1 METVEATHEK
11 LVKKFAA
18 IGQIVAQ
25 MKATHAVKLCM
36 ELADA
41 AAKIQAEYYSAS
53 SSILTRYYSG
63 EDNNVVSATYR
74 AIVDGRGIS
83 NKIDAFIIKIA
94 AAVDIN
100 KDPDVAADYRVIVT
114 NNKKRKVKM
123 NTTDETL
130 FRLVEVVE
138 QIQIFGRKSAA
149 SNKCAC
155 GGEYEVLPSTSQKKC
170 GVCGL
175 IEDIHGII
183 FKTEFTSIE
192 TTRTKNTSYDTS
204 RHYKIWIERL
214 QAIEKKTFEAAT
226 IRALQTIM
234 RKHKYTT
241 ADLTCEKM
249 RDVIKWA
256 KLSRNESLNEHVP
269 LLIKTFGGPAP
280 PILTP
285 SEDKL
290 LQVRFSKVMLLYTL
304 VNPNARNKP
313 YYPYFIWQL
322 VAEMFKHVPSK
333 LRLLDYIH
341 LQSAETIR
349 KNNEHY
355 QAICALADPGDGIV
369 YHYVGHRKWY

>member
-11 LVKKFAA
+11 LVKKFAL

-25 MKATHAVKLCM
+25 MKTTRATKLCE
-36 ELADA
+36 ELADN
-41 AAKIQAEYYSAS
+41 AAKIQAEYYSAC
-53 SSILTRYYSG
+53 SSILARYYNG
-63 EDNNVVSATYR
+63 EDNNAITTTYR
-74 AIVDGRGIS
+74 AVVDSRAIS
-83 NKIDAFIIKIA
+83 NKIDAFVIKIA
-94 AAVDIN
+94 AVADIN
-100 KDPDVAADYRVIVT
+100 DVTIDCRVIVT

-123 NTTDETL
+123 NTADETL
-130 FRLVEVVE
+130 FRLVEAIE
-138 QIQIFGRKSAA
+138 QIQIFGRKTVM
-149 SNKCAC
+149 SNKCPC
-155 GGEYEVLPSTSQKKC
+155 GGEYEVQPATSQKKC
-170 GVCGL
+170 VVCGL
-175 IEDIHGII
+175 IEDIHGVI
-183 FKTEFTSIE
+183 FKTEFSSQE
-192 TTRTKNTSYDTS
+192 TTKSKSTSYDTS

-214 QAIEKKTFEAAT
+214 QAIEKKTFDQNT
-226 IRALQTIM
+226 INTLKSTM
-234 RKHKYTT
+234 RKHGYTV

-249 RDVIKWA
+249 RDMIKRA

-269 LLIKTFGGPAP
+269 LLIKTFGGRAP
-280 PILTP
+280 PILSP

-290 LQVRFSKVMLLYTL
+290 LQVRFAKVMLLYTL

-322 VAEMFKHVPSK
+322 VAEMFKDVPSK

-369 YHYVGHRKWY
+369 YHFVGQRRYF